1 MESEAVVVAAGV
13 SPFFAARVFLR
24 GAPEFC
30 MRVAEHE
37 RRINDED
44 DGLDDDELLL
54 LLLLLLLFGVGADA
68 DDSHTTTR
76 WR

>member
-1 MESEAVVVAAGV
+1 
-13 SPFFAARVFLR
+13 
-24 GAPEFC
+24 

-44 DGLDDDELLL
+44 DGLDDDKLL

-68 DDSHTTTR
+68 DDSHTTTS

>member
-13 SPFFAARVFLR
+13 SPFCAARVFLR

-54 LLLLLLLFGVGADA
+54 LLFGVGAEA
-68 DDSHTTTR
+68 DDSHTTTS

>member
-54 LLLLLLLFGVGADA
+54 LLLLLLFGVGADA
-68 DDSHTTTR
+68 DDSHTTTS